1 MPECPPSGLL
11 MRISL
16 DFNNTQDRK
25 VSSTTSFLAPSF
37 EVERAKSLGMPFEK
51 DMAIVCGNSY

>member
-1 MPECPPSGLL
+1 